1 MPDSNTRPGTAAPGG
16 RRVPLGSVVIPAHDE
31 AAVLPRLLDRLAP
44 AAADGTL
51 EVVVVPNG
59 CTDDTVDVARGY
71 PAVTVAELSRG
82 SKIAA
87 LNRGDEVATAF
98 PRAYIDADVDVT
110 VPALLAVFRALD
122 APGAPVAARPR
133 SRYATEDASASSRAY
148 HRAKR
153 AANDSDEAHLWGAGC
168 YVLSQE
174 GRSRFDHWPDVQG
187 DDYWID
193 RQFAPTEK
201 SVIDTVP
208 VVVRPPH
215 TLRDVIRTGARHY
228 RGNAAVESDTAL
240 NSATGS
246 GPSTARTLLRL
257 ARSVR
262 GPRTAA
268 DAAVYAAA
276 TIASRLS
283 ARRASGPP
291 TWERDATS
299 RRS

>member
-1 MPDSNTRPGTAAPGG
+1 MADTSETPVQPPMDAPGTL
-16 RRVPLGSVVIPAHDE
+16 LGSVIIPAHNE
-31 AAVLPRLLDRLAP
+31 
-44 AAADGTL
+44 
-51 EVVVVPNG
+51 EVVIGRILKELSGDPRFEIIVVPNG
-59 CTDDTVDVARGY
+59 CTDSTADVARDFPG
-71 PAVTVAELSRG
+71 VRVVELTEG

-87 LNRGDEVATAF
+87 LNAGDAAATVF
-98 PRAYIDADVDVT
+98 PRAYIDADVHLSPTTLTDVF
-110 VPALLAVFRALD
+110 AAFDQDSGLR
-122 APGAPVAARPR
+122 AARPA
-133 SRYATEDASASSRAY
+133 SRYATERSTLLARAY
-148 HRAKR
+148 FRAKV
-153 AANDSDEAHLWGAGC
+153 ATVDPAVPHLWGAGC

-246 GPSTARTLLRL
+246 GPSTVRTLLRL